1 MLSQL
6 LQLNL
11 LGDYCEALT
20 SESEIESCPEYKDL
34 SNKVS
39 TKITGQLW

>member
-11 LGDYCEALT
+11 LGEYSEALT
-20 SESEIESCPEYKDL
+20 SETEIESCPEYKDL
-34 SNKVS
+34 YSRVS
-39 TKITGQLW
+39 SKITGQLW